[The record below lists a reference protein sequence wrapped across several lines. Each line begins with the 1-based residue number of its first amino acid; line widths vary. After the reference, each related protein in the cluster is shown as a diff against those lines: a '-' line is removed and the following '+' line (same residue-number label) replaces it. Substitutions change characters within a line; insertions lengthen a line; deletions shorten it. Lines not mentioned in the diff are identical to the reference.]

1 MNKKWYEI
9 SHLQK
14 SRAGDDLI
22 LCSTSKMKF
31 NLHIKILNLILLKVK
46 TYKNR

>member
-1 MNKKWYEI
+1 MNKIWYEI

-22 LCSTSKMKF
+22 LCSSKMKI
-31 NLHIKILNLILLKVK
+31 NLHKKILNLILLKVK
-46 TYKNR
+46 MYKYR